1 MCWRKESE
9 CKLGLG
15 HIHVDGVVRAQV
27 EQQRVCDELHVLASQ
42 RTVSSHWVDLV
53 VMMMWGFMSSD
64 VGLTY

>member
-15 HIHVDGVVRAQV
+15 HIRVDGVVRAQV
-27 EQQRVCDELHVLASQ
+27 EQQRVYDKPHVLASQ
-42 RTVSSHWVDLV
+42 RPLSSHWVDLV